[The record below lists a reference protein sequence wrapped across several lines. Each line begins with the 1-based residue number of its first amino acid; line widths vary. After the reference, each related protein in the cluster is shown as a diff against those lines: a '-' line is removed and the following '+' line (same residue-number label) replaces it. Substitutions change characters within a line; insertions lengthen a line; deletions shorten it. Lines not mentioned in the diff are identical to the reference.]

1 MGRRLAALTLGLLV
15 ILGLVALR
23 VADPYP
29 VQVARETSFDVF
41 QQWRPRQAP
50 PDLPVRII
58 DIDETSLAEVGQWP
72 WPRETLARL
81 SDRLTELGAA
91 AIAFDILFSEGERT
105 SGGPNPDEAFATSLQ
120 SGPTILGLAQNGS
133 ALPVTTPAKA
143 GVAATGSDPLAAVP
157 ELGGAAQPLPILA
170 EAASGLGVASL
181 DRQGAGIARRLP
193 LLWRVAS
200 GAIPTLSV
208 EALRVAMHVP
218 TLVVMGDNVDG
229 RTVDAVRI
237 GDIAIPTGPTG
248 DLRLYYRELPPETYI
263 PATDVLDNSYASLG
277 PLVSGHIVLIGSSAS
292 GLNDIRISPLGVPVP
307 GVSIHLQ
314 ALEQILTQ
322 TFLDRADWVSGLE
335 LLLLAASCLVIVLA
349 VIVSGPLVGLGVSL
363 AVAAASVSFSWWSF
377 SSPGLL
383 VDPSYPLFAA
393 LVSYAT
399 MAFLRFAVTDLDRRR
414 IRRAFGYYVEPSVL
428 TQIEADQSLLRLGGN
443 VRELT
448 VMFSDV
454 RNFSALAERTAPEQ
468 LVNILNGLFGALG
481 EAILRH
487 RGTIDKFMGDSVMA
501 FWNAPAEEKE
511 HALLAGRAALAM
523 RNALRDLNR
532 GSGDPVHI
540 GIGIAT
546 GPALVGNMG
555 FEKRFDYSC
564 VGDTVNVASR
574 IEGAC
579 KSVGYSILVT
589 SGMAAETPGLAFL
602 DAGRVELKGMS
613 GREPVKLLVGDKT
626 LKSSPAFEE
635 LETLHAELVS
645 ALTRGVLDADLLS
658 RCKNLA
664 EQLDPEL
671 VQFYAAL
678 PSRLADFPAEEPDM
692 PLAIRLGDESMASRG
707 NVPAHQDFR

>member
-1 MGRRLAALTLGLLV
+1 MGGRLAALTLGLLV

-58 DIDETSLAEVGQWP
+58 DIDETSMAEVGQWP
-72 WPRETLARL
+72 WPRETLGRL
-81 SDRLTELGAA
+81 SERLTELGAA
-91 AIAFDILFSEGERT
+91 AIAFDILFSEAERST
-105 SGGPNPDEAFATSLQ
+105 GQGDADQNFAKTLAA
-120 SGPTILGLAQNGS
+120 GPTILGLAQNGS
-133 ALPVTTPAKA
+133 ALPVTAPSKTGLAT
-143 GVAATGSDPLAAVP
+143 TGSDPLAAVP

-181 DRQGAGIARRLP
+181 DRQGAGVARRLP
-193 LLWRVAS
+193 LLWRVDS
-200 GAIPTLSV
+200 GVLPTLSV
-208 EALRVAMHVP
+208 ETLRVAMGVP

-229 RTVDAVRI
+229 RTVEAIRV

-263 PATDVLDNSYASLG
+263 PATDILDDDYAALA
-277 PLVSGHIVLIGSSAS
+277 PLITGHIVLIGSSAS
-292 GLNDIRISPLGVPVP
+292 GLNDIRVSPLGAPVP

-335 LLLLAASCLVIVLA
+335 LALLAASSFIIVLA
-349 VIVSGPLVGLGVSL
+349 VVISGPLVGLGVSL

-377 SSPGLL
+377 ASPGLL
-383 VDPSYPLFAA
+383 IDPSYPLFAA

-399 MAFLRFAVTDLDRRR
+399 MAFLRFTVTDFDRRR

-454 RNFSALAERTAPEQ
+454 RNFSALAERTSPEQ
-468 LVNILNGLFGALG
+468 LVRILNGLFAALG
-481 EAILRH
+481 GAIIRQ

-501 FWNAPAEEKE
+501 FWNAPAEEKQ

-523 RNALRDLNR
+523 RTALRGLNE
-532 GSGDPVHI
+532 GSDDPIHI

-579 KSVGYSILVT
+579 KPVGYSILAT
-589 SGMAAETPGLAFL
+589 AEMAAEAPGLAFL
-602 DAGRVELKGMS
+602 DAGWVELKGMS
-613 GREPVKLLVGDKT
+613 GREPIKLLVGDEAV
-626 LKSSPAFEE
+626 KSSATFEA
-635 LETLHAELVS
+635 LLVSHTELVS
-645 ALTRGVLDADLLS
+645 ALTAGALDETLLQ
-658 RCKNLA
+658 RCQMLA
-664 EQLDPEL
+664 AAVEPEL
-671 VQFYAAL
+671 AQFYACL
-678 PSRLADFPAEEPDM
+678 PTRLADFPPAEANVVSD
-692 PLAIRLGDESMASRG
+692 ARLGDEAHSGRG

>member
-23 VADPYP
+23 LLDPYP

-41 QQWRPRQAP
+41 QQIKPRTAP

-72 WPRETLARL
+72 WPRETFARL

-91 AIAFDILFSEGERT
+91 AIAFDILFSEAERSPGVT
-105 SGGPNPDEAFATSLQ
+105 NPDEAFAASLK

-133 ALPVTTPAKA
+133 ALSVTTPTKA
-143 GVAATGSDPLAAVP
+143 GLATTGTDPLSAVP
-157 ELGGAAQPLPILA
+157 DLGGAAQPLPVLA

-193 LLWRVAS
+193 LLWRIES
-200 GAIPTLSV
+200 GTIPTLAV
-208 EALRVAMHVP
+208 EALRVAMGVP
-218 TLVVMGDNVDG
+218 TLIVMGDNVDG
-229 RTVDAVRI
+229 RTVDAVRV
-237 GDIAIPTGPTG
+237 GDFSIPTGPTG
-248 DLRLYYRELPPETYI
+248 DLRLYYRELPLETYI
-263 PATDVLDNSYASLG
+263 PATDILNDNYASLG
-277 PLVSGHIVLIGSSAS
+277 PLIAGHIVFIGSSAS
-292 GLNDIRISPLGVPVP
+292 GLNDIRISPLGDPVP

-349 VIVSGPLVGLGVSL
+349 VVVSGPLVGLGVSL
-363 AVAAASVSFSWWSF
+363 AVAAASVAFSWWSF

-383 VDPSYPLFAA
+383 IDPSYPLFAA
-393 LVSYAT
+393 LVSYAA
-399 MAFLRFAVTDLDRRR
+399 MAFLRFTVTDLDRRR

-454 RNFSALAERTAPEQ
+454 RNFSALAERAAPEQ
-468 LVNILNGLFGALG
+468 LVNILNGLFAALG
-481 EAILRH
+481 GAIIRH

-523 RNALRDLNR
+523 RAALRDLNH
-532 GSGDPVHI
+532 GSDEPIHI

-579 KSVGYSILVT
+579 KPVGYSILAT
-589 SGMAAETPGLAFL
+589 SGMAAEAPVLAFL
-602 DAGRVELKGMS
+602 DAGQVELKGMS
-613 GREPVKLLVGDKT
+613 GREPVKLLVGDET
-626 LKSSPAFEE
+626 LKAKPAFKQ
-635 LETLHAELVS
+635 LETLHTELLS
-645 ALTRGVLDADLLS
+645 ALTIGALDANLLR
-658 RCKNLA
+658 RCEILA
-664 EQLDPEL
+664 ETVEPEL
-671 VQFYAAL
+671 VQFYAAI
-678 PSRLADFPAEEPDM
+678 PARLADFPADAPDM
-692 PLAIRLGDESMASRG
+692 PSGVGLSNETLARGG
-707 NVPAHQDFR
+707 NVPAHQDLR

>member
-23 VADPYP
+23 LVDPYP

-41 QQWRPRQAP
+41 QQLKPRTAP

-58 DIDETSLAEVGQWP
+58 DIDEISMAEIGQWP

-81 SDRLTELGAA
+81 SERLTELGAA
-91 AIAFDILFSEGERT
+91 AIAFDILFSEAERS
-105 SGGPNPDEAFATSLQ
+105 SGGPNPDEVFATSLK

-143 GVAATGSDPLAAVP
+143 GLATTGSDPLAAVP
-157 ELGGAAQPLPILA
+157 DLGGAAQPLPILA
-170 EAASGLGVASL
+170 AAASGLGVASL
-181 DRQGAGIARRLP
+181 DRQGAGVARRLP
-193 LLWRVAS
+193 LLWRIDS
-200 GAIPTLSV
+200 GVIPTLSV
-208 EALRVAMHVP
+208 EALRVAMGVP

-229 RTVDAVRI
+229 RTVEAVRV
-237 GDIAIPTGPTG
+237 GDFSIPTGPTG

-263 PATDVLDNSYASLG
+263 PATDVL
-277 PLVSGHIVLIGSSAS
+277 
-292 GLNDIRISPLGVPVP
+292 
-307 GVSIHLQ
+307 
-314 ALEQILTQ
+314 
-322 TFLDRADWVSGLE
+322 
-335 LLLLAASCLVIVLA
+335 
-349 VIVSGPLVGLGVSL
+349 VSGPLVGLGVSL
-363 AVAAASVSFSWWSF
+363 AVAAASVAFSWWSF

-383 VDPSYPLFAA
+383 IDPSYPLFAA

-399 MAFLRFAVTDLDRRR
+399 MAFLRFTVTDFDRRR

-454 RNFSALAERTAPEQ
+454 RNFSALAERTTPEQ
-468 LVNILNGLFGALG
+468 LVNILNGLFAALG
-481 EAILRH
+481 GAIIRH

-501 FWNAPAEEKE
+501 FWNAPAEERE

-523 RNALRDLNR
+523 RAALRDLNR
-532 GSGDPVHI
+532 GSDDPIHI

-579 KSVGYSILVT
+579 KSVGYSILAT
-589 SGMAAETPGLAFL
+589 SGMAAETPGLALL
-602 DAGRVELKGMS
+602 DAGQVELKGMS
-613 GREPVKLLVGDKT
+613 GREPVKLLVGDET

-635 LETLHAELVS
+635 LATLHAELVS
-645 ALTRGVLDADLLS
+645 ALTRGVLDTNLLK
-658 RCKNLA
+658 RCEALA
-664 EQLDPEL
+664 EKIEPEL

-678 PSRLADFPAEEPDM
+678 PTRLADFPPDEPDM
-692 PLAIRLGDESMASRG
+692 PSGVRLRNEADASRG
-707 NVPAHQDFR
+707 DVTAHQNFR

>member
-41 QQWRPRQAP
+41 QQLKPRTAP
-50 PDLPVRII
+50 DGLPVRII
-58 DIDETSLAEVGQWP
+58 DIDETSMAEVGQWP

-81 SDRLTELGAA
+81 SERLTELGAA
-91 AIAFDILFSEGERT
+91 AIAFDILFSEAERG
-105 SGGPNPDEAFATSLQ
+105 SDADENFAKTLAA
-120 SGPTILGLAQNGS
+120 GPTVLGLAQNGS
-133 ALPVTTPAKA
+133 ALPVTMPAKA
-143 GVAATGSDPLAAVP
+143 GLATTGSDPLAAVP

-181 DRQGAGIARRLP
+181 DRQGAGVARRLP
-193 LLWRVAS
+193 LLWRIDS

-208 EALRVAMHVP
+208 EALRVAMGVP

-229 RTVDAVRI
+229 RTVDAVRV
-237 GDIAIPTGPTG
+237 GDFSIPTGPTG

-263 PATDVLDNSYASLG
+263 PATDVLDDDYAALA
-277 PLVSGHIVLIGSSAS
+277 PLIAGHIVFIGSSAS

-314 ALEQILTQ
+314 SLEQILTQ

-349 VIVSGPLVGLGVSL
+349 VVVSGPLVGLGVSL

-383 VDPSYPLFAA
+383 IDPSYPLFAA

-399 MAFLRFAVTDLDRRR
+399 MAFLRFTVTDFDRRR

-454 RNFSALAERTAPEQ
+454 RNFSALAERTTPEQ
-468 LVNILNGLFGALG
+468 LVRILNGLFGALG
-481 EAILRH
+481 GAIIRH

-523 RNALRDLNR
+523 RAALRDLNR
-532 GSGDPVHI
+532 GSNDPIHI

-579 KSVGYSILVT
+579 KPVGYSILAT
-589 SGMAAETPGLAFL
+589 SGMAAETPRLAFL
-602 DAGRVELKGMS
+602 DAGQVELKGMS
-613 GREPVKLLVGDKT
+613 GREPVKLLVGDET

-635 LETLHAELVS
+635 LATLHAELVS
-645 ALTRGVLDADLLS
+645 ALTRGTLDTNLLK
-658 RCKNLA
+658 RCEALA
-664 EQLDPEL
+664 EKIEPEL

-678 PSRLADFPAEEPDM
+678 PTRLADFPADEPDM
-692 PLAIRLGDESMASRG
+692 PLGIRLGDEAVASRG

>member
-41 QQWRPRQAP
+41 QQWRPREAP
-50 PDLPVRII
+50 PNLPVRII
-58 DIDETSLAEVGQWP
+58 DIDETSMAELGQWP

-81 SDRLTELGAA
+81 SERLTELGAA
-91 AIAFDILFSEGERT
+91 AVAFDILFSEAERA
-105 SGGPNPDEAFATSLQ
+105 SGADENFARTLAA
-120 SGPTILGLAQNGS
+120 GPTILGLAQNGS

-143 GVAATGSDPLAAVP
+143 GLATTGSDPLAAVP

-181 DRQGAGIARRLP
+181 DRQGAGVARRLP
-193 LLWRVAS
+193 LLWRIDS

-208 EALRVAMHVP
+208 EALRVAMGVP
-218 TLVVMGDNVDG
+218 TLVVMGDSVDG
-229 RTVDAVRI
+229 RTVDAVRV
-237 GDIAIPTGPTG
+237 GDFSIPTGPTG

-263 PATDVLDNSYASLG
+263 PATDLFGDDYVALA
-277 PLVSGHIVLIGSSAS
+277 PLIVGHIVLIGSSAS

-349 VIVSGPLVGLGVSL
+349 VVVSGPLVGLGVSL
-363 AVAAASVSFSWWSF
+363 AVAAATVSFSWWSF

-383 VDPSYPLFAA
+383 IDPSYPLFAA

-399 MAFLRFAVTDLDRRR
+399 MAFLRFTVTDFDRRR

-428 TQIEADQSLLRLGGN
+428 SQIEADQSLLRLGGN

-454 RNFSALAERTAPEQ
+454 RNFSALAERTTPEQ
-468 LVNILNGLFGALG
+468 LVRILNGLFGALG
-481 EAILRH
+481 GAIIRH

-523 RNALRDLNR
+523 RAALRELNE
-532 GSGDPVHI
+532 GSDDPIHI

-579 KSVGYSILVT
+579 KPVGYSILAT

-602 DAGRVELKGMS
+602 DAGQVELKGMS
-613 GREPVKLLVGDKT
+613 GREPIKLLVGDET
-626 LKSSPAFEE
+626 LKSRPTFAE
-635 LETLHAELVS
+635 LATLHAELVC
-645 ALTRGVLDADLLS
+645 ALTRGTLDTSLLK
-658 RCKNLA
+658 RCEALA
-664 EQLDPEL
+664 EKIEPEL
-671 VQFYAAL
+671 VQFYALL
-678 PSRLADFPAEEPDM
+678 PTRLADFPADEPDM
-692 PLAIRLGDESMASRG
+692 PSGIRLGDEAVAGRS
-707 NVPAHQDFR
+707 NVPAHQNFR

>member
-23 VADPYP
+23 LVDPYP

-58 DIDETSLAEVGQWP
+58 DIDEVSMAEVGQWP

-81 SDRLTELGAA
+81 SERLTELGAA
-91 AIAFDILFSEGERT
+91 AIAFDILFSEAERS
-105 SGGPNPDEAFATSLQ
+105 SGGPNPDEAFATSLK

-143 GVAATGSDPLAAVP
+143 GLATTGSDPLAAVP
-157 ELGGAAQPLPILA
+157 DLGGAAQPLPILA
-170 EAASGLGVASL
+170 AAASGLGVASL
-181 DRQGAGIARRLP
+181 DRQGAGVARRLP
-193 LLWRVAS
+193 LLWRIDS
-200 GAIPTLSV
+200 GVIPTLSV
-208 EALRVAMHVP
+208 EALRVAMGVP

-229 RTVDAVRI
+229 RTVEAVRV
-237 GDIAIPTGPTG
+237 GDFSIPTGPTG

-263 PATDVLDNSYASLG
+263 PATDVLDDDYAALA
-277 PLVSGHIVLIGSSAS
+277 PLIAGHIVFIGSSAS

-314 ALEQILTQ
+314 ALEQILTL

-335 LLLLAASCLVIVLA
+335 LLLLAASGLVIVLA
-349 VIVSGPLVGLGVSL
+349 VVVSGPLVGLGVSL
-363 AVAAASVSFSWWSF
+363 AVAAASVAFSWWSF
-377 SSPGLL
+377 SSPGILI
-383 VDPSYPLFAA
+383 DPSYPLFAA

-399 MAFLRFAVTDLDRRR
+399 MAFLRFTVTDFDRRR

-454 RNFSALAERTAPEQ
+454 RNFSALAERTTPEQ
-468 LVNILNGLFGALG
+468 LVNILNGLFAALG
-481 EAILRH
+481 GAIIRH

-523 RNALRDLNR
+523 RAALRDLNR
-532 GSGDPVHI
+532 GSDDPIHI

-546 GPALVGNMG
+546 GLALVGNMG

-579 KSVGYSILVT
+579 KSVGYSILAT
-589 SGMAAETPGLAFL
+589 SGMAAETPGLALL
-602 DAGRVELKGMS
+602 DAGQVELKGMS
-613 GREPVKLLVGDKT
+613 GREPVKLLVGDET

-635 LETLHAELVS
+635 LATLHTELVS
-645 ALTRGVLDADLLS
+645 ALTRGVLDTNLLK
-658 RCKNLA
+658 RCEALA
-664 EQLDPEL
+664 EKIEPEL

-678 PSRLADFPAEEPDM
+678 PTRLADFPPDEPDM
-692 PLAIRLGDESMASRG
+692 PSGVRLRDEADASRG
-707 NVPAHQDFR
+707 NVTAHQNFR

>member
-105 SGGPNPDEAFATSLQ
+105 SGGPNPDEAFAASLK

-143 GVAATGSDPLAAVP
+143 GLAATGSDPLAAVP
-157 ELGGAAQPLPILA
+157 ELGGAAQPLAILA
-170 EAASGLGVASL
+170 QAASGLGVASL
-181 DRQGAGIARRLP
+181 DRQGAGVARRLP
-193 LLWRVAS
+193 LLWRVDS

-208 EALRVAMHVP
+208 EALRVATGAP

-229 RTVDAVRI
+229 RTVDAVRV

-263 PATDVLDNSYASLG
+263 PATDVLDDSYASLG

-393 LVSYAT
+393 LVSYAS

-454 RNFSALAERTAPEQ
+454 RNFSALAERTTPEQ

-523 RNALRDLNR
+523 RAALRDLNR
-532 GSGDPVHI
+532 GSDDPIHI

-589 SGMAAETPGLAFL
+589 SQMAAEAHNLASL
-602 DAGRVELKGMS
+602 EAGWVELKGMS
-613 GREPVKLLVGDKT
+613 GREQVHLLVGDERVKD
-626 LKSSPAFEE
+626 SAAFTE
-635 LETLHAELVS
+635 LAATHAELIES
-645 ALTRGVLDADLLS
+645 LFSDAPDPALLQKCEVLAAAVDI
-658 RCKNLA
+658 
-664 EQLDPEL
+664 EL
-671 VQFYAAL
+671 VQFYASL
-678 PSRLADFPAEEPDM
+678 PSRLADFPAVDV
-692 PLAIRLGDESMASRG
+692 AKDVA
-707 NVPAHQDFR
+707 

>member
-41 QQWRPRQAP
+41 QQLKPRTAP
-50 PDLPVRII
+50 DGLPVRIA
-58 DIDETSLAEVGQWP
+58 DIDETSMAEVGQWP
-72 WPRETLARL
+72 WPRETLSRL
-81 SDRLTELGAA
+81 SERLTELGAA
-91 AIAFDILFSEGERT
+91 AVAFDILFSEAERG
-105 SGGPNPDEAFATSLQ
+105 SDADENFAKTLAA
-120 SGPTILGLAQNGS
+120 GPTVLGLAQNGS
-133 ALPVTTPAKA
+133 ALPVTMPAKA
-143 GVAATGSDPLAAVP
+143 GLATTGSDPLAAVP

-181 DRQGAGIARRLP
+181 DRQGAGVARRLP
-193 LLWRVAS
+193 LLWRIDS

-208 EALRVAMHVP
+208 EALRVAMGVP

-229 RTVDAVRI
+229 RTVDAIRV
-237 GDIAIPTGPTG
+237 GDFSIPTGPTG

-263 PATDVLDNSYASLG
+263 PATDVLDDDYAALA
-277 PLVSGHIVLIGSSAS
+277 PLIAGHIVFIGSSAS

-349 VIVSGPLVGLGVSL
+349 VVVSGPLVGLGVSL

-383 VDPSYPLFAA
+383 IDPSYPLFAA

-399 MAFLRFAVTDLDRRR
+399 MAFLRFTVTDFDRRR

-454 RNFSALAERTAPEQ
+454 RNFSALAERTTPEQ
-468 LVNILNGLFGALG
+468 LVRILNGLFGALG
-481 EAILRH
+481 GAIIRH

-523 RNALRDLNR
+523 RTALRDLNR
-532 GSGDPVHI
+532 GSDDPIHI

-579 KSVGYSILVT
+579 KPVGYSILVT
-589 SGMAAETPGLAFL
+589 SGMAAEAPGLAFL
-602 DAGRVELKGMS
+602 DAGQVELKGMS
-613 GREPVKLLVGDKT
+613 GREPIKLLVGDETVKAN
-626 LKSSPAFEE
+626 PAFEE
-635 LETLHAELVS
+635 LATLHAELVS
-645 ALTRGVLDADLLS
+645 ALTRGTLDTNLLK
-658 RCKNLA
+658 RCEALA
-664 EQLDPEL
+664 EKIEPEL

-678 PSRLADFPAEEPDM
+678 PTRLADFPADEPDM
-692 PLAIRLGDESMASRG
+692 PSGIRLGDEAVASGG
-707 NVPAHQDFR
+707 NVPAHQNFR